1 MLSLGPCVW
10 EEYENTNVAGSV
22 PQRDLTVG
30 ECQMSCI
37 NTLYCVGIDVD
48 TNPQSTFC
56 WLSILPEAGGPMQ
69 PFNGVTHY
77 VLTRNVGCPYM
88 GESVFVRKS
97 YKSKDQNVELPRAVA
112 DPARARGH
120 VIYIKQKK

>member
-1 MLSLGPCVW
+1 
-10 EEYENTNVAGSV
+10 
-22 PQRDLTVG
+22 
-30 ECQMSCI
+30 
-37 NTLYCVGIDVD
+37 
-48 TNPQSTFC
+48 
-56 WLSILPEAGGPMQ
+56 MQ

-97 YKSKDQNVELPRAVA
+97 YKSKDQSVELPRAVA

-120 VIYIKQKK
+120 GAPVGSLAIFSPVY